1 MELEVVGLTL
11 VLCGG
16 TYGLYWLIDRLR
28 GPK

>member
-1 MELEVVGLTL
+1 MEFEVAVLTI
-11 VLCGG
+11 VLCGA